1 MLYIPNMHSCVF
13 KSYQEIKKHIL
24 VLYDPVKQLQI
35 YTETFFLCLQN
46 AFSFDSRL
54 QCSFM
59 AETLILS
66 GQTWYKKGSAI
77 SSSKPETPYSAH
89 SRFIL

>member
-24 VLYDPVKQLQI
+24 VLYDPAKQLQI

-46 AFSFDSRL
+46 TFSFEK
-54 QCSFM
+54 CSFM

-66 GQTWYKKGSAI
+66 GQAWYKKGSAI
-77 SSSKPETPYSAH
+77 SSRKPETPYSAH